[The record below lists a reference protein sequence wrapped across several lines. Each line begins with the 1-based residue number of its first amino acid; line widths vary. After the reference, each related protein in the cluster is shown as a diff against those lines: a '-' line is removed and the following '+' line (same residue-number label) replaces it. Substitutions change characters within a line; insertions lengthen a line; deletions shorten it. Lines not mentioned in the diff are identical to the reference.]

1 MYDSELIFALRQLKV
16 NTKSLACLG
25 CRYGHDCGVH
35 GCHLIG
41 MAADR
46 IAELRFRK
54 GMVVS
59 DFEICADLE
68 ELKATMDYIN
78 RHGYDVISVTQDAIG
93 VYTVFFKC
101 RARMGWKAQRENT

>member
-1 MYDSELIFALRQLKV
+1 MFDAELVAALRQLKV

-25 CRYGHDCGVH
+25 CRYEQDCGIH
-35 GCHLIG
+35 GCRLIG
-41 MAADR
+41 SAADR
-46 IAELRFRK
+46 IAALITRK
-54 GMVVS
+54 GVVVT

-93 VYTVFFKC
+93 VYTVFFNC
-101 RARMGWKAQRENT
+101 RARIGWSAQHENT